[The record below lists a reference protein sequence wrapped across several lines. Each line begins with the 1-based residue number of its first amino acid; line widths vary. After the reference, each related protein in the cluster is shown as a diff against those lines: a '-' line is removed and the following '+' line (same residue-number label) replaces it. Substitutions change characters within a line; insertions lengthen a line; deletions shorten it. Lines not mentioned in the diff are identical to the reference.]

1 MIVLVAV
8 KQVPDPNAPVRVTPD
23 GRDVNTLGARPVL
36 NPFDEIALEAALRL
50 RETGV
55 AQEVVVA
62 GIGPESWEGG
72 LRTALAMGADRA
84 VRVAAPDSVAPLLVA
99 RLLAA
104 LIRREGARLL
114 LAGRQ
119 GVDLDHGQTGPLTA
133 GILGWGEATCV
144 VEWRVEEDRLQAR
157 CVVDGGHE
165 WLVLP
170 LPAVVTVDLGL
181 NTPRYASLPN
191 IMRARNKPVEL
202 IPSSTLGISLEESP
216 LETLAVLPPPV
227 RPPGVRVGSVAELA
241 ERLLT
246 WGR

>member
-8 KQVPDPNAPVRVTPD
+8 KQVPDPNALVRVAPD
-23 GRDVNTLGARPVL
+23 GCGVESQGARPVL

-55 AQEVVVA
+55 AREVVVV
-62 GIGPESWEGG
+62 GIGPESWEGS

-84 VRVAAPDSVAPLLVA
+84 LLVVAPDFVAPLSVA

-119 GVDLDHGQTGPLTA
+119 AVDLDHGQTGPLTA
-133 GILGWGEATCV
+133 GILGWGQAVRV
-144 VEWRVEEDRLQAR
+144 VEWRLEEDLLHAR
-157 CVVDGGHE
+157 RVVDGGHE
-165 WLVLP
+165 WIVLP
-170 LPAVVTVDLGL
+170 LPVVVTVDLGL

-191 IMRARNKPVEL
+191 IMRARHKPVERIL
-202 IPSSTLGISLEESP
+202 PATLGISIEGSP
-216 LETLAVLPPPV
+216 LETLAVLPPPL

-241 ERLLT
+241 EQLLT
-246 WGR
+246 WGI